1 MNNFNANICF
11 LEQNTNSLSL
21 YINSYMQGHSIL
33 RYRIKDNDRYTF
45 IPIKSPLVTI
55 SNLDQENYYLFS
67 TAKDLDS
74 FNEDEYQI
82 YFLFENI
89 IDTVD
94 KILNNIS
101 FIKSY
106 DILEDIRTFLY
117 KELSIDP
124 KQQISYLIYKYFIE
138 IKDIQPNE
146 IDTIYNILMVVQK
159 YDNNKNIFWNKNISE
174 NFSIDYYGSGALNTN
189 GLISKIVIKDYFGNF
204 IKTIYTEGHYYIDLS
219 INKAGYYYIYV
230 YENNNLI
237 NKLTF
242 VQFNDSIKAKIWKN
256 KINNNEYI
264 SLLNEQYN
272 ITYFEDIILTEQE
285 KQYFIEEMSKNPTY
299 PLVIRP
305 EINDIGN
312 NNIMIS
318 IEDYDLLKT
327 IGHTFYIGI
336 KEQDTLFIDYLDN
349 YVDINNKTIT
359 FNCNKYFLNGE
370 MLFFIEDYNG
380 NIISELTRFSFGNDY
395 NNYYNK
401 VLKIKSNMYFKR
413 LLSFVQN
420 KNIIYKNFINSSIE
434 LILSNATNH
443 NYLWKSL
450 IEFILLHGTPE
461 INKNEMI
468 ELILEDFINNSIYD
482 NSFYNEPI
490 IYYRSTDT
498 LVFPPSKKNNSGY
511 TLVISTLKKSSNSI
525 ETKYMSSCNA
535 SIDYSIKAKGQYIF
549 YAIDNDTY
557 KLSGITYINNI
568 NGEQCIFNYN
578 LRMESI

>member
-33 RYRIKDNDRYTF
+33 RYRVKDNDKYTF
-45 IPIKSPLVTI
+45 ILIESPLVTI

-89 IDTVD
+89 NDTVD

-117 KELSIDP
+117 KELSINP

-242 VQFNDSIKAKIWKN
+242 IQFNDNIKAKIWKN

-318 IEDYDLLKT
+318 VEDYDLLKT

-380 NIISELTRFSFGNDY
+380 NIISELTRFSFDNDY
-395 NNYYNK
+395 NDYYNK

-461 INKNEMI
+461 INKNEII

-535 SIDYSIKAKGQYIF
+535 SIDYSIKPKGQYIF

-557 KLSGITYINNI
+557 KFSGITYINNI

>member
-45 IPIKSPLVTI
+45 IPIESPMVTI

-67 TAKDLDS
+67 TAKDLGS

-89 IDTVD
+89 NDTVD

-146 IDTIYNILMVVQK
+146 IDTIYNILMTVQK

-242 VQFNDSIKAKIWKN
+242 IQFNDNIKAKIWKN

-380 NIISELTRFSFGNDY
+380 NIISELTRFSFDNDY

-468 ELILEDFINNSIYD
+468 EMVLEDFINNSIYD

-490 IYYRSTDT
+490 VYYRSTDT

-535 SIDYSIKAKGQYIF
+535 SIDYSIKPKGQYIF

-557 KLSGITYINNI
+557 KFSGITYINNI

>member
-117 KELSIDP
+117 KELSINP

-511 TLVISTLKKSSNSI
+511 TLIISTLKKSSNSI
-525 ETKYMSSCNA
+525 ETEYIQSYNGA
-535 SIDYSIKAKGQYIF
+535 IDYSIKPKGQYIF

-557 KLSGITYINNI
+557 KFSGITYINNI

>member
-45 IPIKSPLVTI
+45 IPIESPLVTI

-89 IDTVD
+89 NDTVD

-117 KELSIDP
+117 KELSINP

-242 VQFNDSIKAKIWKN
+242 IQFNDNIKAKIWKN

-380 NIISELTRFSFGNDY
+380 NIISELTRFSFDNDY

-468 ELILEDFINNSIYD
+468 EMVLEDFINNSIYD

-490 IYYRSTDT
+490 VYYRSTDT

>member
-45 IPIKSPLVTI
+45 IPIESPLVTI

-89 IDTVD
+89 NDTVD

-117 KELSIDP
+117 KELSINP

-174 NFSIDYYGSGALNTN
+174 NFSIDYHGSGALNTN

-242 VQFNDSIKAKIWKN
+242 IQFNDNIKAKIWKN

-327 IGHTFYIGI
+327 IGHTFYIGM

-349 YVDINNKTIT
+349 YVDINNKTII

-380 NIISELTRFSFGNDY
+380 NIVSELTRFSFDNDY
-395 NNYYNK
+395 NDYYNK
-401 VLKIKSNMYFKR
+401 VLKIKSNIYFKR

-420 KNIIYKNFINSSIE
+420 KNIVYKNFINSSIE
-434 LILSNATNH
+434 LILSNVTNH

-461 INKNEMI
+461 INKNEII
-468 ELILEDFINNSIYD
+468 EIILEDFINNSIYD

-490 IYYRSTDT
+490 VYYRSTDT

-535 SIDYSIKAKGQYIF
+535 SIDYSIKPKGQYIF

-557 KLSGITYINNI
+557 KFSGITYINNI

>member
-11 LEQNTNSLSL
+11 LEQHTNSLSL

-45 IPIKSPLVTI
+45 IPIKSPMITI

-89 IDTVD
+89 NDTVD

-106 DILEDIRTFLY
+106 NILEDIRTFLY

-146 IDTIYNILMVVQK
+146 IDTIYNILMTVQK

-174 NFSIDYYGSGALNTN
+174 NFSIDYHGSGALNTN

-242 VQFNDSIKAKIWKN
+242 IQFNDNIKSKIWKN

-264 SLLNEQYN
+264 SLLNEQYS

-380 NIISELTRFSFGNDY
+380 NIISELTRFSFDNDY

-434 LILSNATNH
+434 LILSNVTNH

-468 ELILEDFINNSIYD
+468 EMVLEDFINNSTYD

>member
-33 RYRIKDNDRYTF
+33 RYRVKDNDKYTF
-45 IPIKSPLVTI
+45 IPIESPLVTI

-89 IDTVD
+89 NDAVD

-106 DILEDIRTFLY
+106 NILEDIRTFLY
-117 KELSIDP
+117 KELSIDS

-174 NFSIDYYGSGALNTN
+174 NFSIDYYGSGALNTD

-204 IKTIYTEGHYYIDLS
+204 VKTIYTEGHYYIDLS

-242 VQFNDSIKAKIWKN
+242 IQFNDNIKAKIWKN

-285 KQYFIEEMSKNPTY
+285 KQYFVEEMSKNPTY
-299 PLVIRP
+299 PLVVRP

-318 IEDYDLLKT
+318 IEDYNLLKT

-336 KEQDTLFIDYLDN
+336 KEQDALFIDYLDN
-349 YVDINNKTIT
+349 YVDINNKTII

-380 NIISELTRFSFGNDY
+380 NIISELTRFSFDNDY
-395 NNYYNK
+395 NDYYNK

-420 KNIIYKNFINSSIE
+420 KNIVYKNFINSSIE
-434 LILSNATNH
+434 LILSNVTNH

-461 INKNEMI
+461 INKNEII
-468 ELILEDFINNSIYD
+468 EIILEDFINNSIYD

-490 IYYRSTDT
+490 VYYRSTDT

-535 SIDYSIKAKGQYIF
+535 SINYSIKAKGQYIF

-557 KLSGITYINNI
+557 KLSGITYVNNI
-568 NGEQCIFNYN
+568 SGEQCIFNYN

>member
-33 RYRIKDNDRYTF
+33 RYRVKDNDKYTF
-45 IPIKSPLVTI
+45 ILIESPLVTI

-89 IDTVD
+89 NDTVD

-117 KELSIDP
+117 KELSINP

-242 VQFNDSIKAKIWKN
+242 IQFNDNIKAKIWKN

-318 IEDYDLLKT
+318 VEDYDLLKT

-359 FNCNKYFLNGE
+359 FKCNKYFLNGE

-380 NIISELTRFSFGNDY
+380 NIISELTRFSFDNDY
-395 NNYYNK
+395 NDYYNK

-461 INKNEMI
+461 INKNEII

-535 SIDYSIKAKGQYIF
+535 SIDYSIKPKGQYIF

-557 KLSGITYINNI
+557 KFSGITYINNI

>member
-33 RYRIKDNDRYTF
+33 RYRVKDNDKYTF
-45 IPIKSPLVTI
+45 IPIESPLVTI

-89 IDTVD
+89 NDTVD

-174 NFSIDYYGSGALNTN
+174 NFSIDYHGSGALNTN

-242 VQFNDSIKAKIWKN
+242 IQFNDNIKAKIWKN

-318 IEDYDLLKT
+318 IEDYGLLKT

-380 NIISELTRFSFGNDY
+380 NIISELTRFSFDNDY

-420 KNIIYKNFINSSIE
+420 KNIIYKNFINSSIG

-461 INKNEMI
+461 INKNELI
-468 ELILEDFINNSIYD
+468 EMVLEDFINNSIYD

-490 IYYRSTDT
+490 VYYRSTDT

-557 KLSGITYINNI
+557 KFSGITYINNI

>member
-45 IPIKSPLVTI
+45 IPIESPLVTI

-89 IDTVD
+89 NDTVD

-117 KELSIDP
+117 KELSINP

-174 NFSIDYYGSGALNTN
+174 NFSIDYHGSGALNTN

-242 VQFNDSIKAKIWKN
+242 IQFNDNIKAKIWKN

-312 NNIMIS
+312 NNIIIS

-380 NIISELTRFSFGNDY
+380 NIISELTRFSFDNDY

-468 ELILEDFINNSIYD
+468 EMVLEDFINNSIYD

-490 IYYRSTDT
+490 VYYRSTDT

-511 TLVISTLKKSSNSI
+511 TLIISTLKKSSNSI
-525 ETKYMSSCNA
+525 ETEYIPSYNGA
-535 SIDYSIKAKGQYIF
+535 IDYSIKPKGQYIF

-557 KLSGITYINNI
+557 KFSGITYINNI

>member
-117 KELSIDP
+117 KELSINP

-242 VQFNDSIKAKIWKN
+242 IQFNDNIKAKIWKN

-380 NIISELTRFSFGNDY
+380 NIISELTRFSFDNDY

>member
-33 RYRIKDNDRYTF
+33 RYRIKDNDKYTF
-45 IPIKSPLVTI
+45 IPIESPLVTI

-89 IDTVD
+89 NDTVD

-106 DILEDIRTFLY
+106 DILEDIRTFLC

-174 NFSIDYYGSGALNTN
+174 NFSIDYHGSGALNTN

-242 VQFNDSIKAKIWKN
+242 IQFNDNIKAKIWKN

-318 IEDYDLLKT
+318 IEDYELLKT

-380 NIISELTRFSFGNDY
+380 NIISELTRFSFDNDY

-401 VLKIKSNMYFKR
+401 VLKIKSNIYFKR

-468 ELILEDFINNSIYD
+468 EMVLEDFINNSIYD

-490 IYYRSTDT
+490 VYYRSTDT

-511 TLVISTLKKSSNSI
+511 TLIISTLKKSSNSI
-525 ETKYMSSCNA
+525 ETEYIPSYNGA
-535 SIDYSIKAKGQYIF
+535 IDYSIKPKGQYIF

-557 KLSGITYINNI
+557 KFSGITYINNI

>member
-33 RYRIKDNDRYTF
+33 RYRVKDNDKYTF
-45 IPIKSPLVTI
+45 IPIESSLVTI

-89 IDTVD
+89 NDTVD

-174 NFSIDYYGSGALNTN
+174 NFSIDYHGSGALNTN

-242 VQFNDSIKAKIWKN
+242 IQFNDNIKAKIWKN

-305 EINDIGN
+305 EVNDIGN
-312 NNIMIS
+312 NNIIIS

-380 NIISELTRFSFGNDY
+380 NIISELTRFSFDNDY

-468 ELILEDFINNSIYD
+468 EMVLEDFINNSIYD

-511 TLVISTLKKSSNSI
+511 TLIISTLKKSSNSI
-525 ETKYMSSCNA
+525 ETEYIPSYNGA
-535 SIDYSIKAKGQYIF
+535 IDYSIKPKGQYIF

-557 KLSGITYINNI
+557 KFSGITYINNI

>member
-33 RYRIKDNDRYTF
+33 RYRVKDNDKYTF
-45 IPIKSPLVTI
+45 IPIESPLVTI

-67 TAKDLDS
+67 TAKDIDS

-89 IDTVD
+89 NDTVD

-174 NFSIDYYGSGALNTN
+174 NFSIDYHGSGALNTN

-242 VQFNDSIKAKIWKN
+242 IQFNDNIKAKIWKN

-272 ITYFEDIILTEQE
+272 ITYFENIILTEQE

-380 NIISELTRFSFGNDY
+380 NIISELTRFSFDNDY

-468 ELILEDFINNSIYD
+468 EMVLEDFINNSIYD

-490 IYYRSTDT
+490 VYYRSTDT

-511 TLVISTLKKSSNSI
+511 TLIISTLKKSSNSI
-525 ETKYMSSCNA
+525 ETEYIPSYNGA
-535 SIDYSIKAKGQYIF
+535 IDYSIKPKGQYIF

-557 KLSGITYINNI
+557 KFSGITYINNI

>member
-89 IDTVD
+89 NDTVD

-117 KELSIDP
+117 KELSINP

-242 VQFNDSIKAKIWKN
+242 IQFNDNIKAKIWKN

-380 NIISELTRFSFGNDY
+380 NIISELTRFSFDNDY

-468 ELILEDFINNSIYD
+468 EMVLEDFINNSIYD

-490 IYYRSTDT
+490 VYYRSTDT

-535 SIDYSIKAKGQYIF
+535 SIDYSIKPKGQYIF

-557 KLSGITYINNI
+557 KFSGITYINNI

>member
-45 IPIKSPLVTI
+45 IPIESPLVTI

-89 IDTVD
+89 NDTVD

-117 KELSIDP
+117 KELSINP

-174 NFSIDYYGSGALNTN
+174 NFSIDYHGSGALNTN

-242 VQFNDSIKAKIWKN
+242 IQFNDNIKAKIWKN

-349 YVDINNKTIT
+349 YVDINNKTII

-380 NIISELTRFSFGNDY
+380 NIVSELTRFSFDNDY
-395 NNYYNK
+395 NDYYNK
-401 VLKIKSNMYFKR
+401 VLKIKSNIYFKR

-420 KNIIYKNFINSSIE
+420 KNIVYKNFINSSIE
-434 LILSNATNH
+434 LILSNVTNH

-461 INKNEMI
+461 INKNEII
-468 ELILEDFINNSIYD
+468 EIILEDFINNSIYD

-490 IYYRSTDT
+490 VYYRSTDT

-535 SIDYSIKAKGQYIF
+535 SIDYSIKPKGQYIF

-557 KLSGITYINNI
+557 KFSGITYINNI

>member
-45 IPIKSPLVTI
+45 IPIESPMVTI

-67 TAKDLDS
+67 TAKDLNS

-89 IDTVD
+89 NDTVD

-146 IDTIYNILMVVQK
+146 IDTIYNILMAVQK

-242 VQFNDSIKAKIWKN
+242 VQFNDSIKAKIWKD
-256 KINNNEYI
+256 KINNNEHI

-285 KQYFIEEMSKNPTY
+285 KQYFIEEMSKNPVY

-305 EINDIGN
+305 NINDIGN

-349 YVDINNKTIT
+349 YVDINNKTII

-380 NIISELTRFSFGNDY
+380 NIISELTRFSFDDDY

-401 VLKIKSNMYFKR
+401 VLRIKSNIYFKR
-413 LLSFVQN
+413 LLSFIQN
-420 KNIIYKNFINSSIE
+420 KNPIYKNFINSSIE
-434 LILSNATNH
+434 LILSNVTNH

-461 INKNEMI
+461 INKNEII

-511 TLVISTLKKSSNSI
+511 TLIISTLKKSSNSI
-525 ETKYMSSCNA
+525 ETEYIQSYNGA
-535 SIDYSIKAKGQYIF
+535 IDYSIKPKGQYIF

-557 KLSGITYINNI
+557 KFSGITYINNI

>member
-45 IPIKSPLVTI
+45 IPIESPMVTI

-67 TAKDLDS
+67 TAKDFDS
-74 FNEDEYQI
+74 FNNDEYQI
-82 YFLFENI
+82 YFLFENTN
-89 IDTVD
+89 DAVD

-146 IDTIYNILMVVQK
+146 IDTIYNILMTVQK

-174 NFSIDYYGSGALNTN
+174 NFSIDYHGSGALNTN

-242 VQFNDSIKAKIWKN
+242 IQFNDNIKAKIWKN

-336 KEQDTLFIDYLDN
+336 REQDTLFIDYLDN

-380 NIISELTRFSFGNDY
+380 NIISELTRFSFDNDY

-401 VLKIKSNMYFKR
+401 VLKIKNLKLKLDYMKYQLQHK
-413 LLSFVQN
+413 LL
-420 KNIIYKNFINSSIE
+420 YKKTYR
-434 LILSNATNH
+434 ILGLKCLH
-443 NYLWKSL
+443 NY
-450 IEFILLHGTPE
+450 
-461 INKNEMI
+461 
-468 ELILEDFINNSIYD
+468 
-482 NSFYNEPI
+482 
-490 IYYRSTDT
+490 
-498 LVFPPSKKNNSGY
+498 
-511 TLVISTLKKSSNSI
+511 
-525 ETKYMSSCNA
+525 
-535 SIDYSIKAKGQYIF
+535 
-549 YAIDNDTY
+549 
-557 KLSGITYINNI
+557 
-568 NGEQCIFNYN
+568 
-578 LRMESI
+578 

>member
-1 MNNFNANICF
+1 
-11 LEQNTNSLSL
+11 
-21 YINSYMQGHSIL
+21 MQGHSIL

-89 IDTVD
+89 NDTVD

-117 KELSIDP
+117 KELSINP

-242 VQFNDSIKAKIWKN
+242 IQFNDNIKAKIWKN

-380 NIISELTRFSFGNDY
+380 NIISELTRFSFDNDY

-468 ELILEDFINNSIYD
+468 EMVLEDFINNSIYD

-490 IYYRSTDT
+490 VYYRSTDT

-535 SIDYSIKAKGQYIF
+535 SIDYSIKPKGQYIF

-557 KLSGITYINNI
+557 KFSGITYINNI

>member
-33 RYRIKDNDRYTF
+33 RYRVKDNNKYTF
-45 IPIKSPLVTI
+45 IPIESPLVTI

-89 IDTVD
+89 NDTVD

-146 IDTIYNILMVVQK
+146 IDTIYNILMIVQK

-174 NFSIDYYGSGALNTN
+174 NFSIDYHGSGALNTN

-242 VQFNDSIKAKIWKN
+242 IQFNDNIKAKIWKN

-318 IEDYDLLKT
+318 VEDYDLLKT

-380 NIISELTRFSFGNDY
+380 NIIGELTRFSFDNDY
-395 NNYYNK
+395 NDYYNK

-434 LILSNATNH
+434 LILSNVTNH

-461 INKNEMI
+461 INKNEII

-511 TLVISTLKKSSNSI
+511 TLIISTLKKSSNSI
-525 ETKYMSSCNA
+525 ETEYIQSYNGA
-535 SIDYSIKAKGQYIF
+535 IDYSIKPKGQYIF

-557 KLSGITYINNI
+557 KFSGITYINNI

>member
-45 IPIKSPLVTI
+45 IPIKSPMITI

-89 IDTVD
+89 NDTVD

-106 DILEDIRTFLY
+106 NILEDIRTFLY

-174 NFSIDYYGSGALNTN
+174 NFSIDYYGSGALNTD

-204 IKTIYTEGHYYIDLS
+204 VKTIYTEGHYYIDLS

-242 VQFNDSIKAKIWKN
+242 IQFNDNIKAKIWKN

-272 ITYFEDIILTEQE
+272 ITYFEDIILTGQE

-380 NIISELTRFSFGNDY
+380 NIISELTRFSFDNDY

-434 LILSNATNH
+434 LILSNVTNH

-461 INKNEMI
+461 INKNEII

-511 TLVISTLKKSSNSI
+511 TLIISTLKKSSNSI
-525 ETKYMSSCNA
+525 ETEYIQSYNGA
-535 SIDYSIKAKGQYIF
+535 IDYSIKPKGQYIF

-557 KLSGITYINNI
+557 KFSGITYINNI

>member
-1 MNNFNANICF
+1 
-11 LEQNTNSLSL
+11 
-21 YINSYMQGHSIL
+21 
-33 RYRIKDNDRYTF
+33 
-45 IPIKSPLVTI
+45 
-55 SNLDQENYYLFS
+55 
-67 TAKDLDS
+67 
-74 FNEDEYQI
+74 
-82 YFLFENI
+82 
-89 IDTVD
+89 
-94 KILNNIS
+94 
-101 FIKSY
+101 
-106 DILEDIRTFLY
+106 
-117 KELSIDP
+117 
-124 KQQISYLIYKYFIE
+124 
-138 IKDIQPNE
+138 
-146 IDTIYNILMVVQK
+146 
-159 YDNNKNIFWNKNISE
+159 
-174 NFSIDYYGSGALNTN
+174 
-189 GLISKIVIKDYFGNF
+189 
-204 IKTIYTEGHYYIDLS
+204 
-219 INKAGYYYIYV
+219 
-230 YENNNLI
+230 
-237 NKLTF
+237 
-242 VQFNDSIKAKIWKN
+242 
-256 KINNNEYI
+256 
-264 SLLNEQYN
+264 
-272 ITYFEDIILTEQE
+272 
-285 KQYFIEEMSKNPTY
+285 
-299 PLVIRP
+299 
-305 EINDIGN
+305 
-312 NNIMIS
+312 MIS

-380 NIISELTRFSFGNDY
+380 NIISELTRFSFDNDY

-434 LILSNATNH
+434 LILSNVTNH

-468 ELILEDFINNSIYD
+468 EMVLEDFINNSTYD

-490 IYYRSTDT
+490 VYYRSTDT

>member
-45 IPIKSPLVTI
+45 IPIESPMVTI

-89 IDTVD
+89 NDTVD

-146 IDTIYNILMVVQK
+146 IDTIYNILMTVQK

-174 NFSIDYYGSGALNTN
+174 NFSIDYHGSGALNTN

-272 ITYFEDIILTEQE
+272 ITYFEDIILTEQK

>member
-1 MNNFNANICF
+1 M
-11 LEQNTNSLSL
+11 
-21 YINSYMQGHSIL
+21 
-33 RYRIKDNDRYTF
+33 
-45 IPIKSPLVTI
+45 
-55 SNLDQENYYLFS
+55 
-67 TAKDLDS
+67 
-74 FNEDEYQI
+74 
-82 YFLFENI
+82 
-89 IDTVD
+89 
-94 KILNNIS
+94 
-101 FIKSY
+101 
-106 DILEDIRTFLY
+106 
-117 KELSIDP
+117 
-124 KQQISYLIYKYFIE
+124 YFI
-138 IKDIQPNE
+138 
-146 IDTIYNILMVVQK
+146 
-159 YDNNKNIFWNKNISE
+159 
-174 NFSIDYYGSGALNTN
+174 
-189 GLISKIVIKDYFGNF
+189 FGVF
-204 IKTIYTEGHYYIDLS
+204 
-219 INKAGYYYIYV
+219 
-230 YENNNLI
+230 
-237 NKLTF
+237 
-242 VQFNDSIKAKIWKN
+242 KIWKN

-318 IEDYDLLKT
+318 VEDYDLLKT

-380 NIISELTRFSFGNDY
+380 NIISELTRFSFDNDY
-395 NNYYNK
+395 NDYYNK

-434 LILSNATNH
+434 LILSNVTNH

-461 INKNEMI
+461 INKNEII

-511 TLVISTLKKSSNSI
+511 TLIISTLKKSSNSI
-525 ETKYMSSCNA
+525 ETEYIQSYNGA
-535 SIDYSIKAKGQYIF
+535 IDYSIKPKGQYIF

-557 KLSGITYINNI
+557 KFSGITYINNI

>member
-89 IDTVD
+89 NDTVD

-117 KELSIDP
+117 KELSINP

-242 VQFNDSIKAKIWKN
+242 IQFNDNIKAKIWKN

-380 NIISELTRFSFGNDY
+380 NIISELTRFSFDNDY

>member
-117 KELSIDP
+117 KELSINP

-242 VQFNDSIKAKIWKN
+242 IQFNDNIKAKIWKN

-380 NIISELTRFSFGNDY
+380 NIISELTRFSFDNDY

-468 ELILEDFINNSIYD
+468 EMVLEDFINNSIYD

-490 IYYRSTDT
+490 VYYRSTDT

-535 SIDYSIKAKGQYIF
+535 SIDYSIKPKGQYIF

-557 KLSGITYINNI
+557 KFSGITYINNI

>member
-33 RYRIKDNDRYTF
+33 RYRVKDNDKYTF
-45 IPIKSPLVTI
+45 ILIESPLVTI

-89 IDTVD
+89 NDTVD

-117 KELSIDP
+117 KELSINP

-242 VQFNDSIKAKIWKN
+242 IQFNDNIKAKIWKN

-380 NIISELTRFSFGNDY
+380 NIISELTRFSFDNDY
-395 NNYYNK
+395 NDYYNK

-434 LILSNATNH
+434 LILSNVTNH

-461 INKNEMI
+461 INKNEII

-535 SIDYSIKAKGQYIF
+535 SIDYSIKPKGQYIF

-557 KLSGITYINNI
+557 KFSGITYINNI

>member
-89 IDTVD
+89 NDTVD

-117 KELSIDP
+117 KELSINP

-138 IKDIQPNE
+138 TKDIQPNE

-242 VQFNDSIKAKIWKN
+242 IQFNDNIKAKIWKN

-380 NIISELTRFSFGNDY
+380 NIISELTRFSFDNDY

-468 ELILEDFINNSIYD
+468 EMVLEDFINNSIYD

-490 IYYRSTDT
+490 VYYRSTDT

-535 SIDYSIKAKGQYIF
+535 SIDYSIKPKGQYIF

-557 KLSGITYINNI
+557 KFSGITYINNI

>member
-117 KELSIDP
+117 KELSINP

-242 VQFNDSIKAKIWKN
+242 IQFNDNIKAKIWKN

-380 NIISELTRFSFGNDY
+380 NIISELTRFSFDNDY

-511 TLVISTLKKSSNSI
+511 TLIISTLKKSSNSI
-525 ETKYMSSCNA
+525 ETEYIQSYNGA
-535 SIDYSIKAKGQYIF
+535 IDYSIKPKGQYIF

-557 KLSGITYINNI
+557 KFSGITYINNI

>member
-11 LEQNTNSLSL
+11 LEQNTNSLSI

-33 RYRIKDNDRYTF
+33 RYRVKDNDKYTF
-45 IPIKSPLVTI
+45 IPIESPLVTI

-89 IDTVD
+89 NDTVD

-174 NFSIDYYGSGALNTN
+174 NFSIDYHGSGALNTN

-242 VQFNDSIKAKIWKN
+242 IQFNDNIKAKIWKN

-312 NNIMIS
+312 NNIIIS

-380 NIISELTRFSFGNDY
+380 NIISELTRFSFDNDY

-468 ELILEDFINNSIYD
+468 EMVLEDFINNSIYD

-490 IYYRSTDT
+490 VYYRSTDT

-511 TLVISTLKKSSNSI
+511 TLIISTLKKSSNSI
-525 ETKYMSSCNA
+525 ETEYIPSYNGA
-535 SIDYSIKAKGQYIF
+535 IDYSIKPKGQYIF

-557 KLSGITYINNI
+557 KFSGITYINNI

>member
-33 RYRIKDNDRYTF
+33 RYHVKDNDKYTF
-45 IPIKSPLVTI
+45 IPIESPLVTI

-89 IDTVD
+89 NDTVD

-174 NFSIDYYGSGALNTN
+174 NFSIDYHGSGALNTN

-242 VQFNDSIKAKIWKN
+242 IQFNDNIKAKIWKN

-312 NNIMIS
+312 NNIIIS

-380 NIISELTRFSFGNDY
+380 NIISELTRFSFDNDY

-468 ELILEDFINNSIYD
+468 EMVLEDLINNSIYD

-490 IYYRSTDT
+490 VYYRSTDT

-511 TLVISTLKKSSNSI
+511 TLIISTLKKSSNSI

-535 SIDYSIKAKGQYIF
+535 SIDYSIKPKGQYIF

-557 KLSGITYINNI
+557 KFSGITYINNI